1 MQLLLEILVNMC
13 IVIICLSVCGDIN
26 FKINLICLTKLNY
39 YITKKSKIKDLENKE
54 SFQIEIKRI
63 LVLHPEEIW
72 GQRFNWESALHS
84 SIPAKFYWFSC
95 IRCSFEQNTRKLLAY
110 LRNLSENKN
119 SFLFNSGDFFWGGTY
134 NIWML
139 PFSVWMQP
147 WIFHLFWRSS
157 TNASKTSFFEYENPS
172 LNNHLK
178 FAWSNEVVNLKFS
191 IVHLHKSATDAGV
204 IPR

>member
-39 YITKKSKIKDLENKE
+39 YITKKSKIKDLE
-54 SFQIEIKRI
+54 
-63 LVLHPEEIW
+63 
-72 GQRFNWESALHS
+72 SALHS

-110 LRNLSENKN
+110 LRNLSDNKN

>member
-84 SIPAKFYWFSC
+84 TIPAKFYWFSC

-119 SFLFNSGDFFWGGTY
+119 SFLLNSGDFFLGVPITFECYHFQSGCNPGFFIYFEGLPLMQVKPAFW
-134 NIWML
+134 IWE
-139 PFSVWMQP
+139 S
-147 WIFHLFWRSS
+147 LF
-157 TNASKTSFFEYENPS
+157 K
-172 LNNHLK
+172 
-178 FAWSNEVVNLKFS
+178 
-191 IVHLHKSATDAGV
+191 
-204 IPR
+204 